1 MPEHNDGKQTTI
13 KRIGGYLH
21 RVVPIVDKSGEI
33 LSYALKPIMVEFKPR
48 DVFQVIVGAM
58 LFAMPLAFTEEVWN
72 LGEDL
77 PMKNVTTLS
86 LLALFLIGVFVYFN
100 FYRYS
105 LKGHYFQFF
114 LRVFSICFLTIAIV
128 ATTLTIIQKCPW
140 STDMTL
146 AIKRVLLVSVPA
158 AMSATLSD
166 TIK

>member
-13 KRIGGYLH
+13 QRIGGYLH